1 MNEESLQF
9 HIQENDCLG
18 TLATVVD
25 QVSQSLRKRGAASEI
40 AALSRVRDQLMYLQ
54 QHYALEEL
62 VPYCPLTVHESREQG
77 RLGGTAETE

>member
-25 QVSQSLRKRGAASEI
+25 LVSQSLKKRGAPSEI
-40 AALSRVRDQLMYLQ
+40 AALARVRDQLMYPQ
-54 QHYALEEL
+54 RGYRLEKGK
-62 VPYCPLTVHESREQG
+62 PTHRG
-77 RLGGTAETE
+77 LGT

>member
-25 QVSQSLRKRGAASEI
+25 QVSQSLKKRGASSEI
-40 AALSRVRDQLMYLQ
+40 AALARVRDQLMYLQ
-54 QHYALEEL
+54 RHYTLNRGVHL
-62 VPYCPLTVHESREQG
+62 VSITGGNESD
-77 RLGGTAETE
+77 